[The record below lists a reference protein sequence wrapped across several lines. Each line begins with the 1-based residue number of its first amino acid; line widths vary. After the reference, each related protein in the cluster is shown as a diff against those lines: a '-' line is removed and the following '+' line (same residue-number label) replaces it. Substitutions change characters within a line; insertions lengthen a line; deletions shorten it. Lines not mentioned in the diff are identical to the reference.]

1 MIMIPMLRTVTSHRR
16 LDGLMECQ
24 MCQAVSVGRQLHQ
37 AASTDHSVGRMCQ
50 ALSVGRQLHQ
60 AASTDHSVGRQLH
73 QAASTDHSVGRQL
86 HQATTDLLPIF
97 LKHQMCQAVS
107 TDQVRQATWTNH
119 LVM

>member
-37 AASTDHSVGRMCQ
+37 AASTDH
-50 ALSVGRQLHQ
+50 SVGRQLHQ